1 MFAGVFKEV
10 AGLLSKRFQLNAL
23 FPTTLLGIGLLLVWQ
38 ATGEGVQAGVERLD
52 GLSLTTLA
60 AVAVLAVAA
69 LLVGAT
75 LLASQSQ
82 TLLSWMQGTSG
93 PFSWTFLADPGKKSW
108 TARRQDVDTS
118 TPDFAVPRTGEVA
131 PTALGTLG
139 YANAEYVKRNYGIDL
154 AVVWPRL
161 FPLIPTGLAGQIVEA
176 EAAIEQ
182 LIAFSTTSVLFGLVA
197 SVLAASHRAS
207 VILCVLLPLGSYLLA
222 FLVYRAV
229 LSTAG
234 QWSQLVRTAV
244 DLHRF
249 ELLDALH
256 LARPQTSAEDRTVWA
271 RLNGV
276 LQGQDVERSLGF
288 VAEAKD

>member
-38 ATGEGVQAGVERLD
+38 ATGEGVAAGVERLD
-52 GLSLTTLA
+52 SLSLTILA

-82 TLLSWMQGTSG
+82 TLLSWMEGTSG
-93 PFSWTFLADPGKKSW
+93 PFSWKFLADPGKKSW
-108 TARRQDVDTS
+108 TARRKGKDTS
-118 TPDFAVPRTGEVA
+118 TPDFAVPRDGDVA

-161 FPLIPTGLAGQIVEA
+161 FPLLPTGLAGQIVEA

-197 SVLAASHRAS
+197 SVLAAYHRA

-229 LSTAG
+229 LSTAA

-256 LARPQTSAEDRTVWA
+256 LARPQTSAEDRTLWA